1 MTGFTAILRALVLST
16 VRDRTAL
23 FFTILFPLIFLVI
36 IGGVFSS
43 SSVPQFKVVEVG
55 SVGLVDN
62 LSESGRASVD
72 EVLALTRASDMDSA
86 LAQVRS
92 GDAAAAIEQRGNQIV
107 IHTTGADPT
116 AAGAVRSVIDA
127 LILADAGSAAPYS
140 VAVDQVEDQSLRT
153 IQYLTP
159 GMLGWAIA
167 TGATFTAA
175 QTLVLWRRGKLL
187 RRLTLSPVRVPA
199 IIAARLVVSLVLAL
213 VQTVVFVAVAA
224 AFFGLR
230 LEGSWWMAI
239 PLVLAGTLAFLS
251 VGLLAGA
258 KAKSVETATVIA
270 NLVVI
275 PMAFLSGSFFSLS
288 TAPQWIQ
295 RFAEVLP
302 LRHLNAGMLALLTRD
317 ASAASVL
324 PELGVLLGF
333 ALVLTLLAARMFR
346 WDDI

>member
-1 MTGFTAILRALVLST
+1 
-16 VRDRTAL
+16 
-23 FFTILFPLIFLVI
+23 
-36 IGGVFSS
+36 
-43 SSVPQFKVVEVG
+43 
-55 SVGLVDN
+55 
-62 LSESGRASVD
+62 
-72 EVLALTRASDMDSA
+72 
-86 LAQVRS
+86 
-92 GDAAAAIEQRGNQIV
+92 
-107 IHTTGADPT
+107 
-116 AAGAVRSVIDA
+116 
-127 LILADAGSAAPYS
+127 
-140 VAVDQVEDQSLRT
+140 
-153 IQYLTP
+153 
-159 GMLGWAIA
+159 
-167 TGATFTAA
+167 
-175 QTLVLWRRGKLL
+175 VLWRRGKLL
-187 RRLTLSPVRVPA
+187 RRLTLSPVRVSA
-199 IIAARLVVSLVLAL
+199 IIAARIVVSLVLAL
-213 VQTVVFVAVAA
+213 VQTVIFIAVAA

-275 PMAFLSGSFFSLS
+275 PMAFLSGSFFSLT

-302 LRHLNAGMLALLTRD
+302 LRHLNVGMLALLTRG

-333 ALVLTLLAARMFR
+333 ALVLTAVAARLFR